1 MTKAIFKKI
10 TLMILCCTLGFT
22 ITACGDKM
30 TEREKFTSFLGEEG
44 TVIRSKSG
52 IDMCVVSLDKENS
65 STPKV
70 VIQISP
76 NESLYTQTYNW
87 MCLSATEQKEDL
99 KDFGDKVISYA
110 KEENWDNDYYLY
122 VSFICS
128 DISIVYDYEMDTL
141 WIPNNIDAY
150 KEMYEKFNTLAK
162 SKLTETEEGQNF
174 LVENNFA
181 TIKHNEV
188 EMSHSDMCYTV
199 YISNGDFSSY
209 GKDGS
214 HIEH

>member
-1 MTKAIFKKI
+1 MIKKI
-10 TLMILCCTLGFT
+10 LKRTMLILLCFLISSA

-87 MCLSATEQKEDL
+87 MCLSATEQTEDL

-141 WIPNNIDAY
+141 WIPNNIDTY

-199 YISNGDFSSY
+199 YISNGEFSSY

-214 HIEH
+214 HIEE

>member
-1 MTKAIFKKI
+1 MIKKI
-10 TLMILCCTLGFT
+10 LKSTMLILLCFLISSAT
-22 ITACGDKM
+22 TACGDKK

-52 IDMCVVSLDKENS
+52 IDMCVISLDKENS
-65 STPKV
+65 SNPKV

-76 NESLYTQTYNW
+76 NENLYTLTYNW
-87 MCLSATEQKEDL
+87 MCLTATEQKEDL
-99 KDFGDKVISYA
+99 KDFGDKVVSYA

-122 VSFICS
+122 VTFRCS

-141 WIPNNIDAY
+141 WIPNNIDTY

-162 SKLTETEEGQNF
+162 SSLTETEEGKKF
-174 LVENNFA
+174 LVENNLA

-188 EMSHSDMCYTV
+188 ELFHSDMCYTV
-199 YISNGDFSSY
+199 YISDGKFSSY

>member
-1 MTKAIFKKI
+1 MKKKTLKKI
-10 TLMILCCTLGFT
+10 TLILLCCLISSA
-22 ITACGDKM
+22 ITACGEKK
-30 TEREKFTSFLGEEG
+30 TEREKFTSFLGEEE

-65 STPKV
+65 SNPKV

-99 KDFGDKVISYA
+99 KDFGDKVVSYA

-122 VSFICS
+122 VNFICS

-150 KEMYEKFNTLAK
+150 TEMYEKFNTLAK

-199 YISNGDFSSY
+199 YISDGEFSSY

-214 HIEH
+214 HIEE

>member
-150 KEMYEKFNTLAK
+150 KEMYEKFSTLAK

-174 LVENNFA
+174 LVE
-181 TIKHNEV
+181 
-188 EMSHSDMCYTV
+188 MSHSDMCYTV
-199 YISNGDFSSY
+199 YISNGEFSSY

-214 HIEH
+214 HIEE